1 MHCFFRSDFTFI
13 ALSLCIYT
21 GLPLTS
27 DVYPTYICCP
37 SRNRYGSPALAFD
50 REIIVFRA
58 KHNEEDWRRVDI
70 LLGGSGSVPSQMHA
84 NDASKAGIPVH
95 NTTVSKQGH
104 LNLCKALCHEIQVYK
119 QLMNAAI
126 NLNEEDTMESLRE
139 LNCPDDMT
147 PEARLCPQNYF
158 DYFV

>member
-1 MHCFFRSDFTFI
+1 MFFYERFCILCTVPEHLLTS
-13 ALSLCIYT
+13 LS
-21 GLPLTS
+21 PLT
-27 DVYPTYICCP
+27 PFL
-37 SRNRYGSPALAFD
+37 RYGSPALAFD

-84 NDASKAGIPVH
+84 NDASKTGIPVH
-95 NTTVSKQGH
+95 NTTISKQGH

-126 NLNEEDTMESLRE
+126 NLNEEDIMESLIE

-147 PEARLCPQNYF
+147 PEVRLCPQNYF

>member
-1 MHCFFRSDFTFI
+1 M
-13 ALSLCIYT
+13 
-21 GLPLTS
+21 LPIS
-27 DVYPTYICCP
+27 
-37 SRNRYGSPALAFD
+37 NRYGSPALAFD

-84 NDASKAGIPVH
+84 NDASKTGIPVH